1 MADISNRQLAE
12 IISQVAEKINS
23 NVLKERKIANEL
35 EKTIS
40 KFESVT
46 ATVQKEMEEVRRT
59 PIRLDLSG
67 LNSFYEEKTAENI
80 KRVNSRLKVPNLSVY
95 ILIGSFLLF
104 LCSALFFW
112 QSMKSKQDIISNYL
126 TEQEKQGKILSPKEH
141 TQAFQEVDQWF
152 IENPNNF
159 KAFTKWRKNK
169 ENKHQKK

>member
-1 MADISNRQLAE
+1 MADITNRQLAE
-12 IISQVAEKINS
+12 IISQTAEKINS

-46 ATVQKEMEEVRRT
+46 ATIQKEMEEVRRT
-59 PIRLDLSG
+59 PIKLDLSG

-95 ILIGSFLLF
+95 ILIGSFLFL

-112 QSMKSKQDIISNYL
+112 QSMKSKQDIISDYL
-126 TEQEKQGKILSPKEH
+126 AEQEKEGKTLSPKLH
-141 TQAFQEVDQWF
+141 TQVFKEVDQWF

-159 KAFTKWRKNK
+159 KAFTKWREKN
-169 ENKHQKK
+169 NKKND

>member
-12 IISQVAEKINS
+12 IISQTAEKINS

-46 ATVQKEMEEVRRT
+46 ATIQKEMEEVRRT
-59 PIRLDLSG
+59 PIKLDLSG

-112 QSMKSKQDIISNYL
+112 QSMKSKQDIISDYL
-126 TEQEKQGKILSPKEH
+126 TEQEKDGYVLVRKIDKED
-141 TQAFQEVDQWF
+141 FESLLIWF
-152 IENPNNF
+152 KENPNKL
-159 KAFTKWRKNK
+159 KAYQEWEKKKTKK
-169 ENKHQKK
+169 

>member
-35 EKTIS
+35 GQTIS
-40 KFESVT
+40 KFEAVT
-46 ATVQKEMEEVRRT
+46 EEVKKEMEEVKRT
-59 PIRLDLSG
+59 PIKLDLSG

-80 KRVNSRLKVPNLSVY
+80 KWVNSRLNVPNLNVY

-104 LCSALFFW
+104 LCSSLFFGLA
-112 QSMKSKQDIISNYL
+112 MKSKQDIISDYL
-126 TEQEKQGKILSPKEH
+126 ADQEKQGKILAPKLH
-141 TQAFQEVDQWF
+141 TQVFQEVDQWF

-159 KAFTKWRKNK
+159 KAFTKWRDSK
-169 ENKHQKK
+169 EKK